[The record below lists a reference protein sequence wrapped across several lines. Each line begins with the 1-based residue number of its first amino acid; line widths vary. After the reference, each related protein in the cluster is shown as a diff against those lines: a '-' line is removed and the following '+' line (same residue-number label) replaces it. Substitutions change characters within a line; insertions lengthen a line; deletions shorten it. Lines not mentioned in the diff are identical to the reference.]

1 MEEKKNLIL
10 AAIKRAA
17 NKLHSSKIVKKLAA
31 LTLATAISIG
41 GLAACGPT
49 QNPDN
54 PTPSTDICADCGGNH
69 KTEDHNKNHEQEEQ
83 KSLKQ
88 YSKLIQTLYT
98 DPYFSKANQDIV
110 NNKLIVMTDPRF
122 DSHPYSFFAQ
132 QGHDVQQIQEEISQ
146 GVEKCLTYGF
156 IYDDEPNN
164 LYIATRLADPTNT
177 FYYEYLLKY
186 ELTEH
191 EMKDYKWMH
200 GVGMEDINGK
210 KQYAQFFLLNDIVAK
225 THTPT
230 ILGSTMVTIEN
241 HNKIN
246 QYDDYNIRYLAWYP
260 FKYNKN
266 TSTRPNPY
274 CDYIILSFS
283 KIENKPTLYSSKAFI
298 YEGVKG
304 TYGSPAY
311 PSRIKTMI
319 AEVEEHFTSTPAFA
333 KISQYNVDQ
342 VLYKDYENV
351 DCPLV
356 RMATKFSDE
365 YLGQNQYEYLDSR
378 FWGIHTLN
386 KAEIE
391 QAYKDYNPNN
401 TKNSLN

>member
-1 MEEKKNLIL
+1 MEGKKNLIL
-10 AAIKRAA
+10 AAIKRAG

-54 PTPSTDICADCGGNH
+54 PTPSTDICTDCGGNH

-88 YSKLIQTLYT
+88 YSKLIQTLFT
-98 DPYFSKANQDIV
+98 DPYFSKAGQDIV
-110 NNKLIVMTDPRF
+110 NDIKLVATDPRF
-122 DSHPYSFFAQ
+122 DPHPYSFFAQ

-200 GVGMEDINGK
+200 GVGMKDINGK
-210 KQYAQFFLLNDIVAK
+210 KQFTQFFLLNDIVAK

-230 ILGSTMVTIEN
+230 ILGSTMVTIESHEKFAQYDN
-241 HNKIN
+241 HNARNLLWNPLDLAKN
-246 QYDDYNIRYLAWYP
+246 QSTEAYWDFIIQSAKQEGKFKDYGRMHVFL
-260 FKYNKN
+260 FQG
-266 TSTRPNPY
+266 
-274 CDYIILSFS
+274 L
-283 KIENKPTLYSSKAFI
+283 
-298 YEGVKG
+298 KG
-304 TYGSPAY
+304 TYGSPAH
-311 PSRIKTMI
+311 PCKVKTVFVNLSDMFLGSPC
-319 AEVEEHFTSTPAFA
+319 ANGS
-333 KISQYNVDQ
+333 YDLVDTTFNS
-342 VLYKDYENV
+342 YYSKTDKTNWPTIRY
-351 DCPLV
+351 
-356 RMATKFSDE
+356 ATKFADE
-365 YLGQNQYEYLDSR
+365 YIGLDQYDYDEHLLWR
-378 FWGIHTLN
+378 PFKLN
-386 KAEIE
+386 NAEIE
-391 QAYKDYNPNN
+391 QEYKNYEPNS
-401 TKNSLN
+401 TKKLT